1 MVPSLHPFSMASIMS
16 AASFENGRHSARS
29 AALDVHPVVRQ
40 KAAHL
45 GARGTQWLAHL
56 PALVSDLERQW
67 SITAG
72 APLSG
77 GTASYV
83 CRALTHAGDDV
94 VLKLSLPDDGFPQS
108 VRTLAAARG
117 QGYVR
122 LLAHDTARYA
132 VLLEALGAPLAAL
145 DQTPEQQIRALAQT
159 LRQAW
164 RVPRGDDTP
173 VEPGTDKAAQ
183 LGDLVGRLWAAL
195 GRPCSERVRDQAIAY
210 ATSRAAAFDIK
221 RCVVVHGDPHPGNA
235 LRIPTPRAGA
245 ESGFVFV
252 DPDGFLAEPAYDL
265 GVVLRD
271 WAPQLLAGDASTLA
285 RGYCR
290 LLATETGVDETA
302 IWEWGFLERV
312 SSGLYTMQFAG
323 PDLYRPFLETAE
335 RLCR

>member
-1 MVPSLHPFSMASIMS
+1 MS
-16 AASFENGRHSARS
+16 ERRV
-29 AALDVHPVVRQ
+29 ALDVQPLVRQ
-40 KAAHL
+40 KAEHL
-45 GARGTQWLAHL
+45 GARGTEWLAHL

-67 SITAG
+67 SITVG
-72 APLSG
+72 EPLSG

-83 CRALTHAGDDV
+83 CRAVTHAGADA
-94 VLKLSLPDDGFPQS
+94 VLKLSLPDDGFQDS
-108 VRTLAAARG
+108 VRLLEAAQG
-117 QGYVR
+117 NGYVR
-122 LLAHDTARYA
+122 LLAHDTERYA
-132 VLLEALGAPLAAL
+132 LLLEALGASMDTL
-145 DQTPEQQIRALAQT
+145 DQTPEQQMRALGQT

-164 RVPRGDDTP
+164 QAARWDDAT
-173 VEPGTDKAAQ
+173 VEPSTEKAAQ
-183 LGDLVGRLWAAL
+183 LGDLVGRLWESL
-195 GRPCSERVRDQAIAY
+195 NRPCSERVRDQAMAY
-210 ATSRAAAFDIK
+210 ATSRAAAFDIE
-221 RCVVVHGDPHPGNA
+221 RCVVVHSDPHPGNA
-235 LRIPTPRAGA
+235 LRVPTPRAGA

-252 DPDGFLAEPAYDL
+252 DPDGFLADPAYDL

-285 RGYCR
+285 RRYCR